1 MKVQM
6 REEGSYCRYVVNG
19 TVVGADCIVEIHSDI
34 IKAGRNESHDRNEPG
49 RGAGGALGH
58 TESFIKSVGGAE
70 GSQGDSIR
78 VDC

>member
-1 MKVQM
+1 MSLRDGGDSRPSRLHRQDTC
-6 REEGSYCRYVVNG
+6 GY
-19 TVVGADCIVEIHSDI
+19 ADI

-49 RGAGGALGH
+49 GSAGGTLGH
-58 TESFIKSVGGAE
+58 TEPFIESVGRAE

>member
-1 MKVQM
+1 MK
-6 REEGSYCRYVVNG
+6 GAVVR
-19 TVVGADCIVEIHSDI
+19 ADCIVKIHADI

-49 RGAGGALGH
+49 GGAGGTLGH
-58 TESFIKSVGGAE
+58 TEPFIEPVGGAE

>member
-1 MKVQM
+1 M
-6 REEGSYCRYVVNG
+6 NG
-19 TVVGADCIVEIHSDI
+19 TVVRAACIFKIHADVIG
-34 IKAGRNESHDRNEPG
+34 AGRNESHDRNEAG

-58 TESFIKSVGGAE
+58 TELFIESVGGAE

>member
-1 MKVQM
+1 MK
-6 REEGSYCRYVVNG
+6 G
-19 TVVGADCIVEIHSDI
+19 TVIRADCIVKIHADI

-49 RGAGGALGH
+49 GGASGTLGH
-58 TESFIKSVGGAE
+58 TEPFIESIGRAE

>member
-1 MKVQM
+1 M
-6 REEGSYCRYVVNG
+6 VNG
-19 TVVGADCIVEIHSDI
+19 TVARAACNVEIHSDI

-58 TESFIKSVGGAE
+58 TEPFIESVGGAE

-78 VDC
+78 VDY